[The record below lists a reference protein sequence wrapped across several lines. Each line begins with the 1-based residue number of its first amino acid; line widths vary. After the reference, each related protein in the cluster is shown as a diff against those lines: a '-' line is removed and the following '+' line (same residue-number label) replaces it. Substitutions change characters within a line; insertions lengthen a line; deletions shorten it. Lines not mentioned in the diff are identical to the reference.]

1 MTTVTVRLSDQL
13 LQALDKRAKKLKISR
28 SIYIRQALER
38 MNEEVAAQYRRER
51 LKEVSLRVREES
63 MKINAEF
70 SRIEHDPAL

>member
-1 MTTVTVRLSDQL
+1 MTTVTVRLPDEL

>member
-13 LQALDKRAKKLKISR
+13 LQALDKRAKKLNISR

-38 MNEEVAAQYRRER
+38 MNEEVAAQHRRER
-51 LKEVSLRVREES
+51 LKEASLRVREES

-70 SRIEHDPAL
+70 SRIEHDPAV

>member
-28 SIYIRQALER
+28 SIYIRQALEH

-70 SRIEHDPAL
+70 SHIEHDPAL

>member
-1 MTTVTVRLSDQL
+1 MTTVTVRLPDEL

-28 SIYIRQALER
+28 SIYIRQALEH

-70 SRIEHDPAL
+70 SRIEHDPAV

>member
-1 MTTVTVRLSDQL
+1 MTTVTVRLPDEL

-38 MNEEVAAQYRRER
+38 MNEEVAAQHRRER

-70 SRIEHDPAL
+70 SRIEHDPAV

>member
-1 MTTVTVRLSDQL
+1 MTTVTVRLPDEL
-13 LQALDKRAKKLKISR
+13 LLALDKRAKKLKISR

-38 MNEEVAAQYRRER
+38 MNEEVAAQYHRER

-70 SRIEHDPAL
+70 SRIEHDPTV